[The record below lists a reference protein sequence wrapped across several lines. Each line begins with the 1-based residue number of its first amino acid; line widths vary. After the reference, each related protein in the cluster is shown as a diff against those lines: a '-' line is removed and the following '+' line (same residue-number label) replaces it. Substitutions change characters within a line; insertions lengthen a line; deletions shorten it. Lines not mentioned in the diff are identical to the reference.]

1 MCQRSLPEGQKNQKN
16 FNANIAPVVDSGRLF
31 RSFTMQPFHFFES
44 SRFFSPLLPIWRWYW
59 DQSWVAVEFFIIDF
73 HIFFLPFISPC
84 QHSVNPFRRHFFL
97 SISILFLKI
106 YNVFIF
112 FYGHFSL
119 PFSHSTLS
127 SSFALNLNFFVALVY
142 LFGSQILNFNVWT
155 WKSSDG
161 SPNSVFDYKIDAN
174 RWSFRISVASHGRV
188 FIYGIHSGA
197 SDDHLPA
204 IHTTITLVLQVL
216 EFRNIIWKLPETIA
230 SAPTSLLLHREENF
244 LIRKQ

>member
-1 MCQRSLPEGQKNQKN
+1 MCQRSLPEGQKN
-16 FNANIAPVVDSGRLF
+16 FHANIAPVVDSGRLF
-31 RSFTMQPFHFFES
+31 RSFTMQPFHFYES

-119 PFSHSTLS
+119 ALL
-127 SSFALNLNFFVALVY
+127 ALNFVVLVRPEFE
-142 LFGSQILNFNVWT
+142 LFCRPRLFVWFT
-155 WKSSDG
+155 
-161 SPNSVFDYKIDAN
+161 NSKF
-174 RWSFRISVASHGRV
+174 
-188 FIYGIHSGA
+188 
-197 SDDHLPA
+197 
-204 IHTTITLVLQVL
+204 
-216 EFRNIIWKLPETIA
+216 
-230 SAPTSLLLHREENF
+230 
-244 LIRKQ
+244 